1 MNKSEFVNRIYS
13 EKYVSKVISKVK
25 LLGYDSNVS
34 AYDIILIRLFTS
46 VILFILMLYVFDYGY
61 IFGPIIT
68 LIYYFMFNRI
78 VLDNKIKNRMIKLE
92 NEAMHFFEVL
102 TLSLETGRNLV
113 SAIEVTT
120 LNVSGILSSEFS
132 EAVREVT
139 FGKSL
144 NEALTDM
151 QERIPSE
158 TINNIILSLTQSNL
172 YGNSIIDNLYSQID
186 YLREKRKL
194 EVKGRISKVPIY
206 ISVISV
212 LFFVPLLLLIIL
224 GPVILNYFKQ

>member
-61 IFGPIIT
+61 ISGPIIT

-102 TLSLETGRNLV
+102 TLSLETGRNLA

-224 GPVILNYFKQ
+224 GPVILNYFK

>member
-102 TLSLETGRNLV
+102 TLSLETGRNLA

-132 EAVREVT
+132 ESVREVT

-224 GPVILNYFKQ
+224 GPVILNYFK

>member
-102 TLSLETGRNLV
+102 TLSLETGRNLA

-120 LNVSGILSSEFS
+120 LNVSGILSSGFS

-224 GPVILNYFKQ
+224 GPVILNYFK

>member
-102 TLSLETGRNLV
+102 TLSLETGRNLA

>member
-46 VILFILMLYVFDYGY
+46 VKILFILMLYVFDYGY

-102 TLSLETGRNLV
+102 TLSLETGRNLA

-224 GPVILNYFKQ
+224 GPVILNYFK

>member
-102 TLSLETGRNLV
+102 TLSLETGRNLA

-194 EVKGRISKVPIY
+194 AVKGRISTVPIY

-224 GPVILNYFKQ
+224 GPVILNYFK

>member
-46 VILFILMLYVFDYGY
+46 VILFILILYVFDYGY

-102 TLSLETGRNLV
+102 TLSLETGRNLA

-224 GPVILNYFKQ
+224 GPVILNYFK

>member
-1 MNKSEFVNRIYS
+1 MNKSEFVNKIYS
-13 EKYVSKVISKVK
+13 EKYINKVIAKVK
-25 LLGYDSNVS
+25 LLGYDSDVS

-46 VILFILMLYVFDYGY
+46 IALFILMLYIFDYGY

-68 LIYYFMFNRI
+68 LIYYFMFNKI
-78 VLDNKIKNRMIKLE
+78 VLDNKIKNRTIKLE

-102 TLSLETGRNLV
+102 TLSLETGRNLA

-120 LNVSGILSSEFS
+120 KNVSGILSLEFS
-132 EAVREVT
+132 ESVREVT

-158 TINNIILSLTQSNL
+158 TINNIVLSLTQSNL
-172 YGNSIIDNLYSQID
+172 YGNSIIDSLYSQID

-224 GPVILNYFKQ
+224 GPVILNYFN

>member
-92 NEAMHFFEVL
+92 NEAMHFFDS
-102 TLSLETGRNLV
+102 LSKETA
-113 SAIEVTT
+113 SA
-120 LNVSGILSSEFS
+120 
-132 EAVREVT
+132 
-139 FGKSL
+139 
-144 NEALTDM
+144 
-151 QERIPSE
+151 
-158 TINNIILSLTQSNL
+158 
-172 YGNSIIDNLYSQID
+172 
-186 YLREKRKL
+186 LR
-194 EVKGRISKVPIY
+194 
-206 ISVISV
+206 
-212 LFFVPLLLLIIL
+212 
-224 GPVILNYFKQ
+224 

>member
-68 LIYYFMFNRI
+68 LIYYFMFNKI

-102 TLSLETGRNLV
+102 TLSLETGRNLA

-120 LNVSGILSSEFS
+120 MNVSGILSSEFS

-224 GPVILNYFKQ
+224 GPVILNYFK

>member
-46 VILFILMLYVFDYGY
+46 VILFILMLYIFDYGY
-61 IFGPIIT
+61 ILGPIIT

-102 TLSLETGRNLV
+102 TLSLETGRNLA

-224 GPVILNYFKQ
+224 GPVILNYFK

>member
-46 VILFILMLYVFDYGY
+46 VILFILMLYIFDYGY

-102 TLSLETGRNLV
+102 TLSLETGRNLA

>member
-78 VLDNKIKNRMIKLE
+78 VLDNKIKKDS
-92 NEAMHFFEVL
+92 
-102 TLSLETGRNLV
+102 TL
-113 SAIEVTT
+113 ID
-120 LNVSGILSSEFS
+120 
-132 EAVREVT
+132 
-139 FGKSL
+139 KSWVK
-144 NEALTDM
+144 
-151 QERIPSE
+151 
-158 TINNIILSLTQSNL
+158 
-172 YGNSIIDNLYSQID
+172 
-186 YLREKRKL
+186 LREKYNLQIFDTKL
-194 EVKGRISKVPIY
+194 NETYKVMAE
-206 ISVISV
+206 
-212 LFFVPLLLLIIL
+212 
-224 GPVILNYFKQ
+224 NTKNKKATNN

>member
-1 MNKSEFVNRIYS
+1 MTKSEFVNRIYS

-46 VILFILMLYVFDYGY
+46 LILFILMLYVFDYGY

-102 TLSLETGRNLV
+102 TLSLETGRNLA

-224 GPVILNYFKQ
+224 GPVILNYFK

>member
-46 VILFILMLYVFDYGY
+46 LILFILMLYVFDYGY

-102 TLSLETGRNLV
+102 TLSLETGRNLA

-224 GPVILNYFKQ
+224 GPVILNYFK

>member
-102 TLSLETGRNLV
+102 TLSIETGRNLA

-224 GPVILNYFKQ
+224 GPVILNYFK

>member
-46 VILFILMLYVFDYGY
+46 VILFILMLYIFDYGY

-102 TLSLETGRNLV
+102 TLSLETGRNLA

-224 GPVILNYFKQ
+224 GPVLLNYFK

>member
-25 LLGYDSNVS
+25 LVGYDSNVS

-61 IFGPIIT
+61 IFGPVIT

-102 TLSLETGRNLV
+102 TLSLETGRNLA

-224 GPVILNYFKQ
+224 GPVILNYFK

>member
-13 EKYVSKVISKVK
+13 EKYVSTVISKVK
-25 LLGYDSNVS
+25 VLGYDSNVS

-102 TLSLETGRNLV
+102 TLSLETGRNLA

-224 GPVILNYFKQ
+224 GPVILNYFK

>member
-68 LIYYFMFNRI
+68 LIYYFMFNKI

-102 TLSLETGRNLV
+102 TLSLETGRNLA

-120 LNVSGILSSEFS
+120 MNVSGILSSEFN

-158 TINNIILSLTQSNL
+158 IINNIILSLTQSNL

-224 GPVILNYFKQ
+224 GPVILNYFK

>member
-34 AYDIILIRLFTS
+34 AYNIILIRLFTS

-102 TLSLETGRNLV
+102 TLSLETGRNLA

-224 GPVILNYFKQ
+224 GPVILNYFK

>member
-68 LIYYFMFNRI
+68 LIYYFMFNKI

-102 TLSLETGRNLV
+102 TLSLETGRNLA

-120 LNVSGILSSEFS
+120 MNVSGILSSEFN

-224 GPVILNYFKQ
+224 GPVILNYFK

>member
-1 MNKSEFVNRIYS
+1 M
-13 EKYVSKVISKVK
+13 
-25 LLGYDSNVS
+25 
-34 AYDIILIRLFTS
+34 
-46 VILFILMLYVFDYGY
+46 
-61 IFGPIIT
+61 
-68 LIYYFMFNRI
+68 
-78 VLDNKIKNRMIKLE
+78 
-92 NEAMHFFEVL
+92 
-102 TLSLETGRNLV
+102 
-113 SAIEVTT
+113 
-120 LNVSGILSSEFS
+120 
-132 EAVREVT
+132 
-139 FGKSL
+139 

-158 TINNIILSLTQSNL
+158 IINNIILSLTQSNL

-224 GPVILNYFKQ
+224 GPVILNYFK

>member
-1 MNKSEFVNRIYS
+1 M
-13 EKYVSKVISKVK
+13 
-25 LLGYDSNVS
+25 
-34 AYDIILIRLFTS
+34 
-46 VILFILMLYVFDYGY
+46 
-61 IFGPIIT
+61 
-68 LIYYFMFNRI
+68 
-78 VLDNKIKNRMIKLE
+78 
-92 NEAMHFFEVL
+92 
-102 TLSLETGRNLV
+102 
-113 SAIEVTT
+113 
-120 LNVSGILSSEFS
+120 NVSGILSSEFS

-212 LFFVPLLLLIIL
+212 LFFIPLLLLIIL
-224 GPVILNYFKQ
+224 GPVILNYFK

>member
-46 VILFILMLYVFDYGY
+46 VILFILMLYVFEYGY

-102 TLSLETGRNLV
+102 TLSLETGRNLA

-120 LNVSGILSSEFS
+120 MNVSGILSSEFS

-224 GPVILNYFKQ
+224 GPVILNYFK

>member
-102 TLSLETGRNLV
+102 TLSLETGRNLA

-120 LNVSGILSSEFS
+120 MNVSGILSSEFN

-224 GPVILNYFKQ
+224 GPVILNYFK

>member
-46 VILFILMLYVFDYGY
+46 VILFILMLYFFDYGY

-102 TLSLETGRNLV
+102 TLSLETGRNLA

-120 LNVSGILSSEFS
+120 MNVSGILSSEFS

-224 GPVILNYFKQ
+224 GPVILNYFK

>member
-46 VILFILMLYVFDYGY
+46 VILFILMLYIFDYGY

-102 TLSLETGRNLV
+102 TLSLETGRNLA

-224 GPVILNYFKQ
+224 GPVILNYFK

>member
-34 AYDIILIRLFTS
+34 AYDIILISLFTS
-46 VILFILMLYVFDYGY
+46 VILCILMLYVFDYGY

-102 TLSLETGRNLV
+102 TLSLETGRNLA

-224 GPVILNYFKQ
+224 GPVILNYFK

>member
-102 TLSLETGRNLV
+102 TLSLETGRNLA

-194 EVKGRISKVPIY
+194 EVKGRISKIPIY

-212 LFFVPLLLLIIL
+212 LFFIPLLLLIIL
-224 GPVILNYFKQ
+224 GPVILNYFK

>member
-1 MNKSEFVNRIYS
+1 MNRSEFVNRIYS

-102 TLSLETGRNLV
+102 TLSLETGRNLA

-224 GPVILNYFKQ
+224 GPVILNYFK

>member
-102 TLSLETGRNLV
+102 TLSLETGRNLA

-120 LNVSGILSSEFS
+120 MNVSGILSSEFS

-224 GPVILNYFKQ
+224 GPVILNYFK

>member
-34 AYDIILIRLFTS
+34 AYDIILIRFFTS

-102 TLSLETGRNLV
+102 TLSLETGRNLA

-224 GPVILNYFKQ
+224 GPVILNYFK

>member
-68 LIYYFMFNRI
+68 LIYYFMFNKI

-102 TLSLETGRNLV
+102 TLSLETGRNLA
-113 SAIEVTT
+113 SAIELTT
-120 LNVSGILSSEFS
+120 MNVSGILSSEFN

-158 TINNIILSLTQSNL
+158 IINNIILSLTQSNL

-224 GPVILNYFKQ
+224 GPVILNYFK